1 MALTADRPLANDE
14 IDALRDRLR
23 GDVLLQTD
31 EEYDERRSIWNAA
44 IDRRPAVVVR
54 PLGAADVMAAVRF
67 AREQSLEISIRGGG
81 HHVAGHAVTDGGLM
95 IDCSAMKSVRV
106 NPDGK
111 RAWVEPGALLHDV
124 DVETQAHGLVLPGGF
139 ISLVGIGGLT
149 LGGGFGYLSR
159 SLGLTVDNLRS
170 VELVTADGE
179 FVTASESENSDLFW
193 ALRGGGGNFGV
204 VTAFE
209 FGLHELEPTV
219 LAGPIVYDFADAP
232 EVMAAVTGAIREG
245 PDEIGC
251 VMTLRKAP
259 PAPFLPEEVH
269 GQSVLIVTVMYGG
282 DVSAGEEALAPIR
295 AIGSPIADAVGPKPY
310 AVFQTMFDAA
320 AGLGARNYWK
330 THYLAEMS
338 PEAIRAICDRATDIA
353 SPETAIGMMA
363 LGREIARRPADSTP
377 YQHRDAEWFVV
388 IQARWREADED
399 GTHTGWARGLFEDL
413 APHATGGVYLNATSL
428 DEDETGVRDAFGAD
442 TYERLVTV
450 KTEWD
455 PENVFHLNPNV
466 RPEA

>member
-1 MALTADRPLANDE
+1 MAITANQPLADDE
-14 IDALRDRLR
+14 IDVLTTGFR
-23 GDVLLQTD
+23 GDVLSPTD
-31 EEYDERRSIWNAA
+31 EGYDEARSVWNAMT
-44 IDRRPAVVVR
+44 DRHPAVVVR
-54 PLGAADVMAAVRF
+54 PLGAADVVAAVQF
-67 AREQSLEISIRGGG
+67 ARKQHLEISIRGGG

-106 NPDGK
+106 DPETK

-139 ISLVGIGGLT
+139 ISLVGIAGLT

-159 SLGLTVDNLRS
+159 SLGLTIDSLRT
-170 VELVTADGE
+170 VELVTADGR
-179 FVTASESENSDLFW
+179 FVTASESENPELFW

-209 FGLHELEPTV
+209 FDLHDLEPTV

-232 EVMAAVTGAIREG
+232 EVMSEVSEALRAG

-251 VMTLRKAP
+251 VMGIRKAP

-269 GQSVLIVTVMYGG
+269 GQLVLMVTVMYGG
-282 DVSAGEEALAPIR
+282 DVAAGEAALAPIR
-295 AIGSPIADAVGPKPY
+295 AIGSPVADAVEPKPY
-310 AVFQTMFDAA
+310 ATFQTMFDAA

-338 PEAIRAICDRATDIA
+338 RAAIDVVCDRATDIA
-353 SPETAIGMMA
+353 SPETAVSMMA
-363 LGREIARRPADSTP
+363 LGGEIARRPADATP
-377 YQHRDAEWFVV
+377 YRHRDAEWFVV
-388 IQARWREADED
+388 VQARWREADED
-399 GTHTGWARGLFEDL
+399 ESHIGWARSLFDAL
-413 APHATGGVYLNATSL
+413 APHATGGVYLNATSP
-428 DEDETGVRDAFGAD
+428 DEGETGVHDALGEE
-442 TYERLVTV
+442 TYDRLAAV
-450 KTEWD
+450 KAQWD

-466 RPEA
+466 RPAA

>member
-1 MALTADRPLANDE
+1 MALTANQPVSDDE
-14 IDALRDRLR
+14 ITVLRTGFR
-23 GDVLLQTD
+23 GDVLLPTD
-31 EEYDERRSIWNAA
+31 EGYDEARSIWNAA
-44 IDRRPAVVVR
+44 IDRRPAVIVR

-106 NPDGK
+106 DPEER

-139 ISLVGIGGLT
+139 ISLVGIAGLT

-170 VELVTADGE
+170 VELVTADGK
-179 FVTASESENSDLFW
+179 FVTASETEHPDLFW

-209 FGLHELEPTV
+209 FDLHELEPTV
-219 LAGPIVYDFADAP
+219 LAGPVVYDFADAP
-232 EVMAAVTGAIREG
+232 EVMTAVTEALRAG

-251 VMTLRKAP
+251 VIGIRKAP

-269 GQSVLIVTVMYGG
+269 GELVLMVTLMYGG
-282 DVSAGEEALAPIR
+282 DVSAGAEALAPIR
-295 AIGSPIADAVGPKPY
+295 AIGTPIADAVGPKPY
-310 AVFQTMFDAA
+310 ATFQTMFDAA

-338 PEAIRAICDRATDIA
+338 EGAIGAICDRATDIS

-399 GTHTGWARGLFEDL
+399 ETHIGWARGLFEDL
-413 APHATGGVYLNATSL
+413 SPHATGGAYLNATSP
-428 DEDETGVRDAFGAD
+428 DEGEVDVHDALGAE
-442 TYERLVTV
+442 TYERLTSI
-450 KTEWD
+450 KAKWD
-455 PENVFHLNPNV
+455 SENVFHLNPNV
-466 RPEA
+466 LPAT

>member
-1 MALTADRPLANDE
+1 MPLIANQPLSNDE
-14 IDALRDRLR
+14 IDALRSGFR
-23 GDVLLQTD
+23 GAVLLPT
-31 EEYDERRSIWNAA
+31 EEGYDEARSIWNAA
-44 IDRRPAVVVR
+44 IDRHPAVVVR

-67 AREQSLEISIRGGG
+67 ARERSLEISIRGGG

-139 ISLVGIGGLT
+139 ISLVGISGLT

-159 SLGLTVDNLRS
+159 SLGLTVDSLRS

-179 FVTASESENSDLFW
+179 FVTASESENSELFW

-219 LAGPIVYDFADAP
+219 LAGPIVYDVADAP
-232 EVMAAVTGAIREG
+232 DVMAAVTDVIRAG

-251 VMTLRKAP
+251 TMAIRKAP

-282 DVSAGEEALAPIR
+282 DVSAGEEVLAPIR

-310 AVFQTMFDAA
+310 TVFQTMFDAA

-330 THYLAEMS
+330 THYLAELS
-338 PEAIRAICDRATDIA
+338 EEAIGVICERAADIA
-353 SPETAIGMMA
+353 SPETAISMMA

-377 YQHRDAEWFVV
+377 YQYRDAEWVLI
-388 IQARWREADED
+388 IQARWRDPDED
-399 GTHTGWARGLFEDL
+399 ETHTGWARGVFEDL
-413 APHATGGVYLNATSL
+413 APHATGGVYLNATSP
-428 DEDETGVRDAFGAD
+428 DEGQAGVRDAFGTE
-442 TYERLVTV
+442 TYERLAMV
-450 KTEWD
+450 KAEWD
-455 PENVFHLNPNV
+455 PENVFHLAPNV
-466 RPEA
+466 RPGA

>member
-1 MALTADRPLANDE
+1 MSLTANQPLSNDE
-14 IDALRDRLR
+14 IDALRSGFR
-23 GDVLLQTD
+23 GAVLLPT
-31 EEYDERRSIWNAA
+31 EEGYDEARSIWNAA
-44 IDRRPAVVVR
+44 IDRHPAVVVR

-67 AREQSLEISIRGGG
+67 ARERSLEISIRGGG

-139 ISLVGIGGLT
+139 ISLVGISGLT

-159 SLGLTVDNLRS
+159 SLGLTVDSLRS

-179 FVTASESENSDLFW
+179 FVTASESENSELFW

-219 LAGPIVYDFADAP
+219 LAGPIVYDVADAP
-232 EVMAAVTGAIREG
+232 DVMAAVTDVIRAG

-251 VMTLRKAP
+251 TMAIRKAP

-282 DVSAGEEALAPIR
+282 DVSAGEEVLAPIR
-295 AIGSPIADAVGPKPY
+295 AIGEPIADAVGPKPY
-310 AVFQTMFDAA
+310 TVFQTMFDAV

-330 THYLAEMS
+330 THYLAELS
-338 PEAIRAICDRATDIA
+338 EEAIGVICERAADIA
-353 SPETAIGMMA
+353 SPETAISMMA
-363 LGREIARRPADSTP
+363 LGREISRRPADSTP
-377 YQHRDAEWFVV
+377 YQYRDAEWVLI
-388 IQARWREADED
+388 IQARWRDPDED
-399 GTHTGWARGLFEDL
+399 ETHTGWARGVFEDL
-413 APHATGGVYLNATSL
+413 ASHATGGVYLNATSP
-428 DEDETGVRDAFGAD
+428 DEGQAGVRDAFGTE
-442 TYERLVTV
+442 TYERLAMV
-450 KTEWD
+450 KAEWD
-455 PENVFHLNPNV
+455 PENVFHLAPNV
-466 RPEA
+466 RPGA

>member
-1 MALTADRPLANDE
+1 MAATANQPLSDDE
-14 IDALRDRLR
+14 IGVLRTEFR
-23 GDVLLQTD
+23 GDVLLPNG
-31 EEYDERRSIWNAA
+31 EGYDEARSIWNAA
-44 IDRRPAVVVR
+44 IDRHPAIIVR
-54 PLGAADVMAAVRF
+54 PLGAADVMAAIQF
-67 AREQSLEISIRGGG
+67 AREQNLEISIRGGG

-95 IDCSAMKSVRV
+95 LDCSAMKSVRV
-106 NPDGK
+106 DPEER

-139 ISLVGIGGLT
+139 ISLVGIAGLT

-179 FVTASESENSDLFW
+179 FVTASETENPDLFW

-219 LAGPIVYDFADAP
+219 LAGPVVYDFADAP
-232 EVMAAVTGAIREG
+232 EVMAAVTEALRAG

-251 VMTLRKAP
+251 VMGIRKAP
-259 PAPFLPEEVH
+259 PAPFLPEEFH
-269 GQSVLIVTVMYGG
+269 GELVLMVTLMYGG
-282 DVSAGEEALAPIR
+282 EVAAGEEALAPIR

-310 AVFQTMFDAA
+310 ATFQTMFDAA
-320 AGLGARNYWK
+320 AGLGAHNYWK
-330 THYLAEMS
+330 THYLAEMGE
-338 PEAIRAICDRATDIA
+338 EAISVICDRAANIA

-377 YQHRDAEWFVV
+377 YRHRDAEWFVV
-388 IQARWREADED
+388 IQARWRDADETE
-399 GTHTGWARGLFEDL
+399 THVGWARELFEDL
-413 APHATGGVYLNATSL
+413 APHATGGVYLNATSP
-428 DEDETGVRDAFGAD
+428 DEGNAGVSDAFGTE
-442 TYERLVTV
+442 TYERLATI
-450 KTEWD
+450 KAQWD

-466 RPEA
+466 SPAG